1 MFGGSNFMSATN
13 SSKRRDI
20 RMTASLTPMSTQTV
34 LKVSHLASTQSLGDG
49 AVIVLTD
56 SGQLYTCNDT
66 AETLLKLVDGRP
78 PCALASCRRLPEVP
92 LREICVRPIG
102 LVLY

>member
-1 MFGGSNFMSATN
+1 
-13 SSKRRDI
+13 
-20 RMTASLTPMSTQTV
+20 MTASLTPMSTQTV

-66 AETLLKLVDGRP
+66 AETLLKLVDGRRTLKEIID
-78 PCALASCRRLPEVP
+78 CALDEYDADRATLEGDFKSLAAEFVSEGI
-92 LREICVRPIG
+92 LQT
-102 LVLY
+102 